1 VVEALQTREEVA
13 TTYLQTLQ
21 ALAAEMTAAMS
32 AIAGNA
38 LSDLEDSVAK
48 QEILC
53 ASLLSMK
60 RTLPRESRSAAH
72 RELLPQ
78 LASVNALN
86 QQYAS
91 LLKHSGRSI
100 ALLSALCQ
108 SHTGRSQEARG
119 SRSKHQTWS
128 CEM

>member
-1 VVEALQTREEVA
+1 VVEPQPTIGDFASS
-13 TTYLQTLQ
+13 YLQTLQ
-21 ALAAEMTAAMS
+21 ALASEMTVAMC

-48 QEILC
+48 QEMLC
-53 ASLLSMK
+53 ANIVAMK
-60 RTLPRESRSAAH
+60 RTYPIDQRFAAH
-72 RELLPQ
+72 HKLLPQ

-86 QQYAS
+86 QQYAA
-91 LLKHSGRSI
+91 LIKHSGRSI

-119 SRSKHQTWS
+119 IRSKHQTWS
-128 CEM
+128 CEI